1 MSKHEELKRAA
12 ALGARPGTFPPG
24 MDPSQAVGRPA
35 RLEGVR
41 GDRSSAWIAI
51 DRIERDVDQPREE
64 FDEDGLARLAESLKT
79 RGQLQPIRVRWDE
92 GRETYVLLAGE
103 RRWRA
108 AQIAGL
114 AELQCVIH
122 EGALTA
128 DERLA
133 LQLVENALRD
143 DLKPVEQARAY
154 RKLMETRGWTMTELA
169 TELGLHQTSIGR
181 ALTLLE
187 LPCTVQEQVEQGALA
202 PSTAVEIA
210 KIPDPEGQRV
220 VAGEAIA
227 SGLSRS
233 EVAAVVQAVRAR
245 RPAPQVR
252 PDPISLDLGDGMT
265 VTIRW
270 RKATGVT
277 ATQLL
282 KKALRLLQSR
292 EQGEQAA

>member
-1 MSKHEELKRAA
+1 MGKYEEVKRAA

-51 DRIERDVDQPREE
+51 DRIERDPDQPREE
-64 FDEDGLARLAESLKT
+64 FDEESLARLAESLRT

-92 GRETYVLLAGE
+92 GRGAYVVLAGE

-108 AQIAGL
+108 ARMAGL

-122 EGALTA
+122 DGTPTA

-154 RKLMETRGWTMTELA
+154 RKLMEARSWTMTELA
-169 TELGLHQTSIGR
+169 TELGVHQTSIGR
-181 ALTLLE
+181 ALALLE
-187 LPCTVQEQVEQGALA
+187 LPCTVQEQVEQGILA
-202 PSTAVEIA
+202 PSTAAEIA
-210 KIPDPEGQRV
+210 KIPDAEEQRV
-220 VAGEAIA
+220 VAGEAVS

-245 RPAPQVR
+245 RPAPQMC

-282 KKALRLLQSR
+282 KKALKLLQNR

>member
-1 MSKHEELKRAA
+1 
-12 ALGARPGTFPPG
+12 
-24 MDPSQAVGRPA
+24 MDPSQATGRPP
-35 RLEGVR
+35 RLDGVR
-41 GDRSSAWIAI
+41 GDRSSAWISI
-51 DRIERDVDQPREE
+51 DRIERDPDQPREE
-64 FDEDGLARLAESLKT
+64 FDEDGLARLAESLRM
-79 RGQLQPIRVRWDE
+79 RGQLQPIRVCWEE
-92 GRETYVLLAGE
+92 GRGVYVVLAGE

-108 AQIAGL
+108 ARMAGL
-114 AELQCVIH
+114 TELQCVIH
-122 EGALTA
+122 ERTPTA

-133 LQLVENALRD
+133 LQLVENALRE

-154 RKLMETRGWTMTELA
+154 GKLMEARRWTMTELA
-169 TELGLHQTSIGR
+169 TELGVHQTSIGR

-210 KIPDPEGQRV
+210 KIPNPEEQQA

-233 EVAAVVQAVRAR
+233 EVAAVVQAVRAK
-245 RPAPQVR
+245 RPTPQAR

-270 RKATGVT
+270 KKATGVT
-277 ATQLL
+277 AMQLL
-282 KKALRLLQSR
+282 KKALRLLQNR

>member
-1 MSKHEELKRAA
+1 
-12 ALGARPGTFPPG
+12 

-51 DRIERDVDQPREE
+51 DRIERDPNQPREE
-64 FDEDGLARLAESLKT
+64 FGEDGLARLAESLKM

-92 GRETYVLLAGE
+92 DRGAYVVLAGE

-108 AQIAGL
+108 ARMAGL

-122 EGALTA
+122 EGTLTA
-128 DERLA
+128 VERLA

-154 RKLMETRGWTMTELA
+154 KKLMEARGWTMTELA
-169 TELGLHQTSIGR
+169 AELGLHQTSIGR

-202 PSTAVEIA
+202 PSSAVEIA
-210 KIPDPEGQRV
+210 KIPNPEEQRT

-245 RPAPQVR
+245 RPDPQVR
-252 PDPISLDLGDGMT
+252 PEPISLDLGDGMT